1 MALQASPYVAERVF
15 KNNKSKSAF
24 IKSVPSVQSVVEK
37 KSMVVFVYMELTMS
51 CINLCSRTVSSFTFF
66 RDFLCS
72 FHIFFLTLQQTQIVH
87 QGKRVIYLIG
97 KRTLRTL
104 SSTCRSRK
112 SKHIQEDAQPER
124 PHWVYCIQL
133 LPLHLHCNGITVISN
148 ITRRG
153 LSRVAYPCIWAMREP
168 TRGISEK

>member
-1 MALQASPYVAERVF
+1 MQGVYLY
-15 KNNKSKSAF
+15 
-24 IKSVPSVQSVVEK
+24 SVR
-37 KSMVVFVYMELTMS
+37 
-51 CINLCSRTVSSFTFF
+51 LCSHTASSFTFF
-66 RDFLCS
+66 RDFLCL
-72 FHIFFLTLQQTQIVH
+72 FQDFFLTLKQTQIVH

-133 LPLHLHCNGITVISN
+133 LPLHLHCNGISVIFN

>member
-1 MALQASPYVAERVF
+1 MQG
-15 KNNKSKSAF
+15 
-24 IKSVPSVQSVVEK
+24 
-37 KSMVVFVYMELTMS
+37 VYL
-51 CINLCSRTVSSFTFF
+51 CCVCLCSHTVSLFKFF
-66 RDFLCS
+66 CDFLCS
-72 FHIFFLTLQQTQIVH
+72 FRKFFLTLQQTQIVH

-124 PHWVYCIQL
+124 PHWVYCIQF
-133 LPLHLHCNGITVISN
+133 LPLHLHCNGISVIFN

>member
-1 MALQASPYVAERVF
+1 MYKEHVMQGVYLY
-15 KNNKSKSAF
+15 
-24 IKSVPSVQSVVEK
+24 SVR
-37 KSMVVFVYMELTMS
+37 
-51 CINLCSRTVSSFTFF
+51 LCSHTASSFTFF
-66 RDFLCS
+66 RDFLCL
-72 FHIFFLTLQQTQIVH
+72 FQDFFLTLKQTQIVH

-133 LPLHLHCNGITVISN
+133 LPLHLHCNGISVIFN